1 MKHSN
6 VAIFVP
12 HLGCPHDCSFCN
24 QRSIVGLVLA
34 PTPQD
39 IDKTLREALPF
50 IQERDA
56 EIAFFGGSF
65 TGIEQKYMV
74 SLLEATREFI
84 GHFKGIRI
92 STRPDYI
99 DESILD
105 LLLDYHITTIE
116 LGVQSMNDAVLMLN
130 NRGHS
135 SSDVI
140 KSAQKIH
147 AKGIKLG
154 LQMMVG
160 LYGDSEEGA
169 FDTAQKIAGL
179 KPDMVRIYPTL
190 VIRGTKLEELYHS
203 GNYEPPSLEETVKI
217 CKKLLLFFEGQDIPV
232 IRLGLH
238 SSEGLAEG
246 LIAGPWH
253 PAFREL
259 VESRIY
265 LENAE
270 KVLSKLTINQI
281 KPTLYV
287 QKTAI
292 SKMIGQNR
300 ENIKAL
306 KDRFEI
312 DFKAVGDEDLNKYEV
327 VIKY

>member
-24 QRSIVGLVLA
+24 QRSIAGQAYA
-34 PTPQD
+34 PTPED
-39 IDKTLREALPF
+39 IRTTLSEALPF
-50 IQERDA
+50 IEEREA

-65 TGIEQKYMV
+65 TAIEREYMI
-74 SLLEATREFI
+74 SLLEATKEYI

-99 DESILD
+99 DEEILD
-105 LLLDYHITTIE
+105 LLLEYNITTIE
-116 LGVQSMNDAVLMLN
+116 LGVQSMRDAVLMLN
-130 NRGHS
+130 NRGHTS
-135 SSDVI
+135 ADVENSVKLI
-140 KSAQKIH
+140 Q

-160 LYGDSEEGA
+160 LYGDSEEDA
-169 FDTAQKIAGL
+169 NYTAQKIAAL

-190 VIRGTKLEELYHS
+190 VIKQTKLEELYHS
-203 GNYEPPSLEETVKI
+203 GIYKPMSLDEAVML
-217 CKKLLLFFEGQDIPV
+217 CKELLLFFEGQDIPV

-238 SSEGLAEG
+238 ASEGLAEG
-246 LIAGPWH
+246 LVAGPWH

-270 KVLSKLTINQI
+270 KIVSKSEINQI
-281 KPTLYV
+281 KPILYV
-287 QKTAI
+287 PITAI

-300 ENIKAL
+300 GNIEAL
-306 KDRFEI
+306 KAKFGI
-312 DFKAVGDEDLNKYEV
+312 DFKVIGDKDLNKYEV
-327 VIKY
+327 VLK